1 MTSSRPAAP
10 EMTVRELLRWS
21 WRQLCSM
28 RTALILLLLL
38 ALAAIPGS
46 VIPQDDIDAFKASQW
61 REQHPNLAP
70 VYEKLGLFSVF
81 DSIWFSAIYLLLVVS
96 LVGCILPRSLV
107 YWRAF
112 RAAPPAAPR
121 NLTRLPDSATYTTDA
136 SVEDVLSRASTELK
150 RRRFRVVSGDSVSA
164 ERGYLREAGNLV
176 FHISVL
182 IVMAGFA
189 IGSLWGYKG
198 GAIVVVG
205 SGFSNNLTQ
214 YDDFV
219 PGSFTESD
227 DLEPFSLDVE
237 KFDIEWLMSGPRK
250 GMAQKFGAHL
260 KYREEPDA
268 PEKTYN
274 LRVNHPLS
282 VGGTDIF
289 LIGHGYAPLIT
300 IRDGNGDVAYSGP
313 VIFLP
318 EDQATFRSFGVV
330 KAPAAE
336 PKQIG
341 LEGLLFPSYLKVNGN
356 PTSVLGDD
364 RNPVLSMEAYV
375 GNLGLDS
382 GEPQSVYQLDKDRLE
397 KVTKPD
403 GKMFRVDLQL
413 CDPGSKNCTS
423 DTVKLPG
430 GAGTVT
436 FDGMQEWVRVQIAKA
451 PGTKVALAG
460 VILALLGLLG
470 SLFIRPRRMWVRA
483 RRENGSTVVDVAGL
497 DRSTGGD
504 VAEEVRA
511 IVASLR
517 QHDAGPDVG
526 LEEGHD
532 AAPDFLEEE
541 KA

>member
-1 MTSSRPAAP
+1 M
-10 EMTVRELLRWS
+10 RELVRWS

-28 RTALILLLLL
+28 RIALILLLLL

-61 REQHPNLAP
+61 REQHPDLAP
-70 VYEKLGLFSVF
+70 IYEKLGLFSVF
-81 DSIWFSAIYLLLVVS
+81 DSIWFSAIYLLLVIS
-96 LVGCILPRSLV
+96 LLGCILPRSLV

-121 NLTRLPDSATYTTDA
+121 NLTRLPDSATYTTDD
-136 SVEDVLSRASTELK
+136 SVEEVLGRAAAELK
-150 RRRFRVVSGDSVSA
+150 RRRFRVVSGDAVSA

-182 IVMAGFA
+182 VVMAGFA

-219 PGSFTESD
+219 PGSFTESE
-227 DLEPFSLDVE
+227 DLEPFSFDVN

-250 GMAQKFGAHL
+250 GQAQKFVAHL
-260 KYREEPDA
+260 DYREEPGA

-282 VGGTDIF
+282 IGGTDIF
-289 LIGHGYAPLIT
+289 LIGHGYAPVIT

-341 LEGLLFPSYLKVNGN
+341 LEGLLFPSYIEVDGN

-364 RNPVLSMEAYV
+364 NNPVLSMEAYV

-397 KVTKPD
+397 KVTKP
-403 GKMFRVDLQL
+403 GGGMFRVDLQL
-413 CDPGSKNCTS
+413 CNDPTVKNCTS
-423 DTVKLPG
+423 DTVQLPG

-483 RRENGSTVVDVAGL
+483 RREDGTTVVEVAGL
-497 DRSTGGD
+497 DRSSGGD
-504 VAEEVRA
+504 VADEVRA

-517 QHDAGPDVG
+517 QHDAADN
-526 LEEGHD
+526 
-532 AAPDFLEEE
+532 ASEE

>member
-1 MTSSRPAAP
+1 MAGSRPAAP
-10 EMTVRELLRWS
+10 EMNARELLRWS
-21 WRQLCSM
+21 WRQLTSM

-61 REQHPNLAP
+61 RENHPNLAP
-70 VYEKLGLFSVF
+70 IYEKLGLFSVF

-107 YWRAF
+107 YWRAL
-112 RAAPPAAPR
+112 RAKPPAAPR
-121 NLTRLPDSATYTTDA
+121 NLTRLPDSATYTTQE
-136 SVEDVLSRASTELK
+136 SVEEVLGRASAELR
-150 RRRFRVVSGDSVSA
+150 RRRFRVVSGEAVAA

-219 PGSFTESD
+219 PGSFTESR
-227 DLEPFSLDVE
+227 DLEPFSFDVE
-237 KFDIEWLMSGPRK
+237 KFDIEWLMSGPRR
-250 GMAQKFGAHL
+250 GQAQKFVAHL
-260 KYREEPDA
+260 DYREEPGG
-268 PEKTYN
+268 PEKTYD

-282 VGGTDIF
+282 IGGTDIF
-289 LIGHGYAPLIT
+289 LIGHGYAPVIT
-300 IRDGNGDVAYSGP
+300 IRDGKGNVAFSGP

-336 PKQIG
+336 PRQIG
-341 LEGLLFPSYLKVNGN
+341 LEGSLFPSYLLVDGN

-364 RNPVLSMEAYV
+364 LNPVLSLEAYV

-382 GEPQSVYQLDKDRLE
+382 GEPQSVYQLDKDWLE

-403 GKMFRVDLQL
+403 GTMFRLDLQL
-413 CDPGSKNCTS
+413 CNDPTVRNCSS
-423 DTVKLPG
+423 DTVRLPG

-483 RRENGSTVVDVAGL
+483 RRENGSTVVEVAGL
-497 DRSTGGD
+497 DRSSGGD
-504 VAEEVRA
+504 VADEVRA

-517 QHDAGPDVG
+517 QH
-526 LEEGHD
+526 ES
-532 AAPDFLEEE
+532 EE